1 MFSCTALHII
11 LLNRSLSD
19 LELTILAML
28 EDREAQ
34 DPPIFVTPAPGT
46 AVGGVCSYTWLLVWV
61 LGIKI
66 QVPMIVQ

>member
-1 MFSCTALHII
+1 MFSCTALHIL

-34 DPPIFVTPAPGT
+34 DPPLFVTPAPGT
-46 AVGGVCSYTWLLVWV
+46 AVGGVCSHAWLLVWV